1 MKLKTLVTFIMST
14 LFCLAL
20 PLHADENIAYNEA
33 LPNIETDYATYVRMS
48 TEELQ
53 IAMETLSLNGEYPLE
68 MGVELMKRWATES

>member
-1 MKLKTLVTFIMST
+1 MKLKTLVNFIMST

-20 PLHADENIAYNEA
+20 PLHADENMVYDKA
-33 LPNIETDYATYVRMS
+33 LQNIETDYATYVRMS